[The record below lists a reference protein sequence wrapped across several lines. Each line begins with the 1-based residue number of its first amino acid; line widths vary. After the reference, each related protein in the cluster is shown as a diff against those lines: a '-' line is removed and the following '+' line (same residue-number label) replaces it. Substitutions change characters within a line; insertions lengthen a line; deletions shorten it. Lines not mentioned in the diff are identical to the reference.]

1 MILTKQNDNKRCVGD
16 LYLRFS
22 SDLLEEIRNRCDI
35 VDIISG
41 YVHLKPAG
49 KGFKGLCPFHEE
61 KTPSF
66 MVSPE
71 KQLFHC
77 FGCGEG
83 GNVFNFLM
91 KYDKLNFFEAVKML
105 AQKSGVLLPVDE
117 EKENILHK
125 KKERLY
131 KLNNLVANYY
141 RECLFRTNQGKKII
155 NYFKKRGINDTSVE
169 KYKLGYTPS
178 GWDVLSN
185 FLKKKGYSYE
195 ELIKA
200 GLIKKS
206 KIEGKYIDYFR
217 DRIIFPIFNLSGRE
231 IGFGGRVLDDSL
243 PKYINSPETLIYNKG
258 SNLYSLNFA
267 KESIRKE
274 NRVIIVEGYTDV
286 LITQQY
292 GFNNIA
298 ASLGTALTTKQIDL
312 VKRFTDTVL
321 IAYDS
326 DSAGNMATLRSLDLL
341 VKAGL
346 EIKVIAL
353 PQDYDPADF
362 LVKKGRKP
370 FQNLIDRSLSLI
382 DYKLKLLYSKYSI
395 KTIEGKVKVVKEI
408 LPTLSVIGNEVEL
421 RAQTKKIS
429 EELKL
434 SEEAILIELKRY
446 KRGSRDYSHNFIKL
460 NSEPG
465 NIQAEKIL
473 IGCMLENEKIARDIL
488 TKLKAEDFSVLM
500 HRQIVTAIEKNLKD
514 DKIIDSQ
521 EVIDCLNDDEA
532 AKLISKILMEETLT
546 FDEKIISGYVD
557 TINNFKLAQKKKNLE
572 ERAKMLDEK
581 IKKSEKIE
589 EDDLEELREIVR
601 QLKSQNIR

>member
-1 MILTKQNDNKRCVGD
+1 M
-16 LYLRFS
+16 RFS

-35 VDIISG
+35 VDIISD

-49 KGFKGLCPFHEE
+49 KGFKGLCPFHGE

-91 KYDKLNFFEAVKML
+91 KYEKISFFEAVKML
-105 AQKSGVLLPVDE
+105 AKKSGVSLPVDE
-117 EKENILHK
+117 EKENILNK
-125 KKERLY
+125 QKERLY
-131 KLNNLVANYY
+131 KLNNLAANYY
-141 RECLFRTNQGKKII
+141 RECLFKSNQGKKII
-155 NYFKKRGINDTSVE
+155 NYLKKRGINDTSVE
-169 KYKLGYTPS
+169 KYRLGYAPY
-178 GWDVLSN
+178 GWDALTN

-200 GLIKKS
+200 RIINKS

-217 DRIIFPIFNLSGRE
+217 DRIIFPIFNLSGRV

-243 PKYINSPETLIYNKG
+243 PKYINSPETLVYNKG

-267 KESIRKE
+267 REDIRKKDFL
-274 NRVIIVEGYTDV
+274 IIVEGYTDV
-286 LITQQY
+286 LITQQN
-292 GFNNIA
+292 GFNNVA

-312 VKRFTDTVL
+312 IKRFTDTVL
-321 IAYDS
+321 IAYDA

-346 EIKVIAL
+346 DVKVIDL
-353 PQDYDPADF
+353 PQGYDPADF
-362 LVKKGRKP
+362 LIKKGRTP
-370 FQNLIDRSLSLI
+370 FQNLIDGSLSLI

-395 KTIEGKVKVVKEI
+395 KTIEGKVKVVKGI

-446 KRGSRDYSHNFIKL
+446 KRGAKDSSHNFIKL
-460 NSEPG
+460 NSESG
-465 NIQAEKIL
+465 NIKAEKIL
-473 IGCMLENEKIARDIL
+473 IGCMLENEQIARDIL
-488 TKLKAEDFSVLM
+488 KKLKAEDFSVLL
-500 HRQIVTAIEKNLKD
+500 HRQIVEAIEKNIKD
-514 DKIIDSQ
+514 AKMIDSQ
-521 EVIDCLNDDEA
+521 KVIDCLNNDEA
-532 AKLISKILMEETLT
+532 AKLISNILMEETIT
-546 FDEKIISGYVD
+546 FDEKIISGYID
-557 TINNFKLAQKKKNLE
+557 TINNFKLIQERKDLE
-572 ERAKMLDEK
+572 ERAKILDEK

-589 EDDLEELREIVR
+589 EDDLKELREIVR
-601 QLKSQNIR
+601 QLKGKSIN

>member
-1 MILTKQNDNKRCVGD
+1 
-16 LYLRFS
+16 LRFS

-35 VDIISG
+35 VDIISE

-49 KGFKGLCPFHEE
+49 KGFKGLCPFHGE

-91 KYDKLNFFEAVKML
+91 KYEKISFFEAVKML
-105 AQKSGVLLPVDE
+105 AKKSGVSLPVDE
-117 EKENILHK
+117 EKENILNRQ
-125 KKERLY
+125 KERLY
-131 KLNNLVANYY
+131 KLNNLAANYY

-155 NYFKKRGINDTSVE
+155 NYLKKRGINDTSVE
-169 KYKLGYTPS
+169 KYKLGYAPPS
-178 GWDVLSN
+178 WDALTN

-217 DRIIFPIFNLSGRE
+217 DRIIFPIFNLSGRA
-231 IGFGGRVLDDSL
+231 IGFGGRVLDSSL

-267 KESIRKE
+267 KEDTRKK
-274 NRVIIVEGYTDV
+274 NCIIIVEGYTDV

-292 GFNNIA
+292 GFNNVA

-312 VKRFTDTVL
+312 IKRFTDTVL
-321 IAYDS
+321 IAYDA

-353 PQDYDPADF
+353 PQGYDPADF
-362 LVKKGRKP
+362 LIKKGRET

-408 LPTLSVIGNEVEL
+408 LPTLNVIGNEVEL

-446 KRGSRDYSHNFIKL
+446 KRGSRDSSYNFIKL
-460 NSEPG
+460 NSEFG
-465 NIQAEKIL
+465 NIKAEKIL
-473 IGCMLENEKIARDIL
+473 IGCMLENEQIAQNIL
-488 TKLKAEDFSVLM
+488 TKLKAEDFSVLL

-514 DKIIDSQ
+514 DKMVDSQ
-521 EVIDCLNDDEA
+521 KVIDYLNDDEA
-532 AKLISKILMEETLT
+532 AKLISKILMEETIT
-546 FDEKIISGYVD
+546 FDEKIIFGYVD
-557 TINNFKLAQKKKNLE
+557 TINNFKLAQERKNLE
-572 ERAKMLDEK
+572 KRAKILDEK

-589 EDDLEELREIVR
+589 EDDLKELREIVR
-601 QLKSQNIR
+601 QIKGKNIN

>member
-1 MILTKQNDNKRCVGD
+1 
-16 LYLRFS
+16 LRFS

-35 VDIISG
+35 VDIVSG

-91 KYDKLNFFEAVKML
+91 KYEKLSFFEAVKML
-105 AQKSGVLLPVDE
+105 AQKSGVPLPVDE
-117 EKENILHK
+117 EKEDILHK

-131 KLNNLVANYY
+131 KLNNLAANYY
-141 RECLFRTNQGKKII
+141 RECLFRTNQGKKVI
-155 NYFKKRGINDTSVE
+155 NYLKKRGINDTSVE
-169 KYKLGYTPS
+169 KYKLGYAPS
-178 GWDVLSN
+178 GWDALTN
-185 FLKKKGYSYE
+185 FLKKKGYTYE

-217 DRIIFPIFNLSGRE
+217 DRIIFPIFNLSGKA

-243 PKYINSPETLIYNKG
+243 PKYINSPETLVYNKG

-267 KESIRKE
+267 KEGIRK
-274 NRVIIVEGYTDV
+274 NNYLIIVEGYTDV
-286 LITQQY
+286 LVTQQY
-292 GFNNIA
+292 EFNNIA

-312 VKRFTDTVL
+312 IKRFTDTVL
-321 IAYDS
+321 IAYDA

-346 EIKVIAL
+346 DVKVIDL
-353 PQDYDPADF
+353 PQGYDPADF
-362 LVKKGRKP
+362 LIKKGRES
-370 FQNLIDRSLSLI
+370 FQDLIDRALSLI

-395 KTIEGKVKVVKEI
+395 NTIEGKVKIIKGI
-408 LPTLSVIGNEVEL
+408 MPTLSVMGNEVEL

-446 KRGSRDYSHNFIKL
+446 KRGSKDSSHNFIKL
-460 NSEPG
+460 NSESG
-465 NIQAEKIL
+465 NIKAEKIL
-473 IGCMLENEKIARDIL
+473 IGCMLENEKIAQDIL
-488 TKLKAEDFSVLM
+488 KKLKAKDFIVPL
-500 HRQIVTAIEKNLKD
+500 HRQIVEAIEKNLKD
-514 DKIIDSQ
+514 DKILDSQ
-521 EVIDCLNDDEA
+521 KVIDCLNDDGA
-532 AKLISKILMEETLT
+532 AKLISKILMEETIT

-557 TINNFKLAQKKKNLE
+557 TINNFKLTQERKNLE
-572 ERAKMLDEK
+572 KRAKILDEK

-589 EDDLEELREIVR
+589 EDDLKELREIVR
-601 QLKSQNIR
+601 QLKSKNIN

>member
-1 MILTKQNDNKRCVGD
+1 M
-16 LYLRFS
+16 RFS
-22 SDLLEEIRNRCDI
+22 SDLLEEIRNRCDV
-35 VDIISG
+35 VDIISE

-91 KYDKLNFFEAVKML
+91 KYEKLSFFEAVKML
-105 AQKSGVLLPVDE
+105 AQKSGVPLPVDE

-141 RECLFRTNQGKKII
+141 RECLFRTNQGKKVI
-155 NYFKKRGINDTSVE
+155 NYFKKRGISDTSVE
-169 KYKLGYTPS
+169 KYKLGYAPS
-178 GWDVLSN
+178 SWDALSN
-185 FLKKKGYSYE
+185 FLKKKGYYYE

-217 DRIIFPIFNLSGRE
+217 DRIIFPIFNLSGKV

-243 PKYINSPETLIYNKG
+243 PKYINSPETLVYNKG

-267 KESIRKE
+267 KEDIRKK
-274 NRVIIVEGYTDV
+274 NCIIIVEGYTDV

-298 ASLGTALTTKQIDL
+298 ASLGTALTAKQIDL
-312 VKRFTDTVL
+312 IKRFTNAVL
-321 IAYDS
+321 IAYDA

-346 EIKVIAL
+346 EIKVIDL
-353 PQDYDPADF
+353 PQGYDPADF
-362 LVKKGRKP
+362 LIKKGSET
-370 FQNLIDRSLSLI
+370 FQNLISRSLSLI
-382 DYKLKLLYSKYSI
+382 DYKLKILYSKYSI

-408 LPTLSVIGNEVEL
+408 LPTLSVMGDEDEV

-434 SEEAILIELKRY
+434 SDEAIRIDLTKY
-446 KRGSRDYSHNFIKL
+446 KKGLREFIPSFI
-460 NSEPG
+460 NPDSEDG
-465 NIQAEKIL
+465 NIKAEKIL
-473 IGCMLENEKIARDIL
+473 IGCMLENEEIVRDIF
-488 TKLKAEDFSVLM
+488 TKLKVEDFTVLL
-500 HRQIVTAIEKNLKD
+500 HRQIVTAIEKNLKY
-514 DKIIDSQ
+514 DKIVDSQ
-521 EVIDCLNDDEA
+521 KVIDYLNDDKA
-532 AKLISKILMEETLT
+532 AKLISNILIEETVT
-546 FDEKIISGYVD
+546 FDKKIISGYID
-557 TINNFKLAQKKKNLE
+557 TINNFKLIQERKDLE
-572 ERAKMLDEK
+572 ERAKMLDKK
-581 IKKSEKIE
+581 IKKSKKIE
-589 EDDLEELREIVR
+589 EDNLKELREIVR
-601 QLKSQNIR
+601 QIKSQNIN

>member
-1 MILTKQNDNKRCVGD
+1 M
-16 LYLRFS
+16 RFS

-35 VDIISG
+35 VDIISE

-49 KGFKGLCPFHEE
+49 KGFKGLCPFHGE

-91 KYDKLNFFEAVKML
+91 KYEKLSFFEAVKML
-105 AQKSGVLLPVDE
+105 AKKSGTSLPADE
-117 EKENILHK
+117 EKENLLYR

-131 KLNNLVANYY
+131 KLNNLTANYY
-141 RECLFRTNQGKKII
+141 RECLFRTNQGKKIT

-169 KYKLGYTPS
+169 KYRLGYSPP
-178 GWDVLSN
+178 GWDVLTN
-185 FLKKKGYSYE
+185 FLKKKGYTCE

-217 DRIIFPIFNLSGRE
+217 DRIIFPIFHLSGRV

-243 PKYINSPETLIYNKG
+243 PKYINSPETLVYNKG
-258 SNLYSLNFA
+258 SNLYNLNFA
-267 KESIRKE
+267 KEDIRKK
-274 NRVIIVEGYTDV
+274 NCIIIVEGYTDV

-292 GFNNIA
+292 QFNNVA

-312 VKRFTDTVL
+312 IKRFTDTAL
-321 IAYDS
+321 IAYDA
-326 DSAGNMATLRSLDLL
+326 DSAGNMATLRSLNLL

-346 EIKVIAL
+346 GIKVLAL
-353 PQDYDPADF
+353 PQGYDPADF
-362 LVKKGRKP
+362 LIKKGRKP
-370 FQNLIDRSLSLI
+370 FQNLIDRSLPLI
-382 DYKLKLLYSKYSI
+382 DYKLKLLYSNSNI
-395 KTIEGKVKVVKEI
+395 KTIEGKVKVIKGI

-446 KRGSRDYSHNFIKL
+446 KRGLKDSSHNFIKL
-460 NSEPG
+460 NSESG
-465 NIQAEKIL
+465 NIKAEKIL
-473 IGCMLENEKIARDIL
+473 ISCMLENEQIAWNIL
-488 TKLKAEDFSVLM
+488 KKLKAKDFSVLM
-500 HRQIVTAIEKNLKD
+500 HRQIVAAIEKNLED
-514 DKIIDSQ
+514 DKVVDSQ
-521 EVIDCLNDDEA
+521 KVIDYLNDDEA
-532 AKLISKILMEETLT
+532 AKLISKILMEETIT

-557 TINNFKLAQKKKNLE
+557 TINNFKLAQERKNLE
-572 ERAKMLDEK
+572 KRAKILDEK
-581 IKKSEKIE
+581 IKRSEKIE
-589 EDDLEELREIVR
+589 EDDLKELREIVQ
-601 QLKSQNIR
+601 QLKSKNIN

>member
-1 MILTKQNDNKRCVGD
+1 
-16 LYLRFS
+16 
-22 SDLLEEIRNRCDI
+22 
-35 VDIISG
+35 
-41 YVHLKPAG
+41 VHLKPAG

-91 KYDKLNFFEAVKML
+91 KYEKLSFFEAVKIL
-105 AQKSGVLLPVDE
+105 AQKSGVSLPVDE

-131 KLNNLVANYY
+131 ELNNLVANYY
-141 RECLFRTNQGKKII
+141 RECLFKTNQGKKVI
-155 NYFKKRGINDTSVE
+155 NYFKKRGINDISVE
-169 KYKLGYTPS
+169 KYILGYAPP
-178 GWDVLSN
+178 GWDALTN

-217 DRIIFPIFNLSGRE
+217 DRIIFPIFSLSGRV

-243 PKYINSPETLIYNKG
+243 PKYINSPETLVYNKG

-267 KESIRKE
+267 KEDIRKK
-274 NRVIIVEGYTDV
+274 NYIIIVEGYTDV

-292 GFNNIA
+292 GFNNLA

-312 VKRFTDTVL
+312 IKRFTDTVL

-353 PQDYDPADF
+353 SQGYDPADF
-362 LVKKGRKP
+362 LIKKGR
-370 FQNLIDRSLSLI
+370 
-382 DYKLKLLYSKYSI
+382 
-395 KTIEGKVKVVKEI
+395 G
-408 LPTLSVIGNEVEL
+408 
-421 RAQTKKIS
+421 
-429 EELKL
+429 
-434 SEEAILIELKRY
+434 
-446 KRGSRDYSHNFIKL
+446 
-460 NSEPG
+460 
-465 NIQAEKIL
+465 
-473 IGCMLENEKIARDIL
+473 
-488 TKLKAEDFSVLM
+488 
-500 HRQIVTAIEKNLKD
+500 
-514 DKIIDSQ
+514 
-521 EVIDCLNDDEA
+521 
-532 AKLISKILMEETLT
+532 T
-546 FDEKIISGYVD
+546 F
-557 TINNFKLAQKKKNLE
+557 
-572 ERAKMLDEK
+572 RH
-581 IKKSEKIE
+581 
-589 EDDLEELREIVR
+589 
-601 QLKSQNIR
+601 

>member
-1 MILTKQNDNKRCVGD
+1 M
-16 LYLRFS
+16 RFS

-35 VDIISG
+35 VDIISE

-49 KGFKGLCPFHEE
+49 KGFKGLCPFHGE

-91 KYDKLNFFEAVKML
+91 KYEKLSFFEAVKML
-105 AQKSGVLLPVDE
+105 AQKSGVPLPVDE

-131 KLNNLVANYY
+131 KLNNLAVNYY
-141 RECLFRTNQGKKII
+141 RECLFRTNQGKKVI
-155 NYFKKRGINDTSVE
+155 NYLKKRGINDTSVE
-169 KYKLGYTPS
+169 KYKLGYAPS
-178 GWDVLSN
+178 DWDALTN
-185 FLKKKGYSYE
+185 FLKKKEYTYE

-217 DRIIFPIFNLSGRE
+217 DRIIFPIFNLSGKA

-243 PKYINSPETLIYNKG
+243 PKYINSPETLVYNKG

-267 KESIRKE
+267 KEGIRK
-274 NRVIIVEGYTDV
+274 NNYLIIVEGYTDV
-286 LITQQY
+286 LVTQQY
-292 GFNNIA
+292 EFNNVA
-298 ASLGTALTTKQIDL
+298 ASLGTALTTRQIDL
-312 VKRFTDTVL
+312 IKRFTDMVL
-321 IAYDS
+321 IAYDA

-346 EIKVIAL
+346 EVKVIDL
-353 PQDYDPADF
+353 PQGYDPADF
-362 LVKKGRKP
+362 LIKKGRTP

-382 DYKLKLLYSKYSI
+382 DYKLKLLYSKYNI
-395 KTIEGKVKVVKEI
+395 KTIEGKVKIIKGI
-408 LPTLSVIGNEVEL
+408 IPTLSVIGNEVEL

-434 SEEAILIELKRY
+434 SEEAILIELKKY
-446 KRGSRDYSHNFIKL
+446 KRGSRDSSNNFIKL
-460 NSEPG
+460 NSESG
-465 NIQAEKIL
+465 NIKAEKIL
-473 IGCMLENEKIARDIL
+473 IGCMLENEQIARTIL
-488 TKLKAEDFSVLM
+488 EKLKAEDFSVLL
-500 HRQIVTAIEKNLKD
+500 HCQIVAAIEKILKD
-514 DKIIDSQ
+514 DKIVNSQKIIDY
-521 EVIDCLNDDEA
+521 LADDKA
-532 AKLISKILMEETLT
+532 AKLISNILMEETIT
-546 FDEKIISGYVD
+546 FDEKIISGYID
-557 TINNFKLAQKKKNLE
+557 TINNFKLAQERKNLE
-572 ERAKMLDEK
+572 KRAKMLDEK
-581 IKKSEKIE
+581 MKKSEKIE
-589 EDDLEELREIVR
+589 EDDLKELREIVR
-601 QLKSQNIR
+601 QLKGRNIN

>member
-1 MILTKQNDNKRCVGD
+1 M
-16 LYLRFS
+16 
-22 SDLLEEIRNRCDI
+22 
-35 VDIISG
+35 
-41 YVHLKPAG
+41 HLKPAG

-91 KYDKLNFFEAVKML
+91 KYEKLSFFEAVKML
-105 AQKSGVLLPVDE
+105 AQKSGVPLPVDE

-141 RECLFRTNQGKKII
+141 RECLFRTNQGKKVI
-155 NYFKKRGINDTSVE
+155 NYFKKRGFDDTSVE
-169 KYKLGYTPS
+169 KYKLGYAPS
-178 GWDVLSN
+178 SWDALSN

-217 DRIIFPIFNLSGRE
+217 DRIIFPIFSLSGKV
-231 IGFGGRVLDDSL
+231 IGFGGRVLDDTL
-243 PKYINSPETLIYNKG
+243 PKYINSPETLVYNKG

-267 KESIRKE
+267 KEDIRKK
-274 NRVIIVEGYTDV
+274 NYIIIVEGYTDV

-298 ASLGTALTTKQIDL
+298 ASLGTALTAKQIDL
-312 VKRFTDTVL
+312 IKRFTDTVL

-346 EIKVIAL
+346 EVKVIAL
-353 PQDYDPADF
+353 SQGYDPADF
-362 LVKKGRKP
+362 LIKKGRET

-395 KTIEGKVKVVKEI
+395 KIIEGKVKVVKEI
-408 LPTLSVIGNEVEL
+408 LPTLNVIGNEVEL
-421 RAQTKKIS
+421 RAQIKKIS

-446 KRGSRDYSHNFIKL
+446 KRGSRDSSRNFIKL
-460 NSEPG
+460 NSESG
-465 NIQAEKIL
+465 NIKAEKIL
-473 IGCMLENEKIARDIL
+473 IGCMLENEEIVRDIL
-488 TKLKAEDFSVLM
+488 TKLKVEDFTVLL
-500 HRQIVTAIEKNLKD
+500 HRQIVMAIEKKLKD
-514 DKIIDSQ
+514 DKIVDSQ
-521 EVIDCLNDDEA
+521 KVIDYLNDDKA
-532 AKLISKILMEETLT
+532 AKLISKILMEETIT
-546 FDEKIISGYVD
+546 FDEKIIYGYVD
-557 TINNFKLAQKKKNLE
+557 TINNFKLAQERKNLE
-572 ERAKMLDEK
+572 KRVKILDEK
-581 IKKSEKIE
+581 IKKSEKIKE
-589 EDDLEELREIVR
+589 NDLKELKDIVR
-601 QLKSQNIR
+601 QLKKSKY

>member
-1 MILTKQNDNKRCVGD
+1 M
-16 LYLRFS
+16 RFS
-22 SDLLEEIRNRCDI
+22 SDLLEEIRNRCDV
-35 VDIISG
+35 VDIISE

-91 KYDKLNFFEAVKML
+91 KYEKLSFFEAVKML
-105 AQKSGVLLPVDE
+105 AQKSGVPLPVDE
-117 EKENILHK
+117 EKDNILHK

-141 RECLFRTNQGKKII
+141 RECLFRTNQRKKVI
-155 NYFKKRGINDTSVE
+155 NYFKKKGINDTSVE
-169 KYKLGYTPS
+169 KYKLGYAPS
-178 GWDVLSN
+178 GWDALSN
-185 FLKKKGYSYE
+185 FLKKKDYSYE

-217 DRIIFPIFNLSGRE
+217 DRIIFPIFNLSGRV

-243 PKYINSPETLIYNKG
+243 PKYINSPETLVYNKG

-267 KESIRKE
+267 KEDIRKK
-274 NRVIIVEGYTDV
+274 NYIIIVEGYTDV

-298 ASLGTALTTKQIDL
+298 ASLGTALTAKQIDL
-312 VKRFTDTVL
+312 IKRFTNAVL
-321 IAYDS
+321 IAYDA

-346 EIKVIAL
+346 EIKVIDL
-353 PQDYDPADF
+353 PQGYDPADF
-362 LVKKGRKP
+362 LIKKGSET
-370 FQNLIDRSLSLI
+370 FQNLINRSLSLI

-395 KTIEGKVKVVKEI
+395 KIIEGKVKVVKEI
-408 LPTLSVIGNEVEL
+408 LPTLNVIGSEVEL
-421 RAQTKKIS
+421 RAQIKKIS

-446 KRGSRDYSHNFIKL
+446 KRGSRDSSHNFIKL
-460 NSEPG
+460 NSESG
-465 NIQAEKIL
+465 NIKAEKIL
-473 IGCMLENEKIARDIL
+473 IGCMLENEEIVRNIF
-488 TKLKAEDFSVLM
+488 TKLKVEDFTVLL
-500 HRQIVTAIEKNLKD
+500 HRQIVTAIEKNLKY
-514 DKIIDSQ
+514 DKIVDSQ
-521 EVIDCLNDDEA
+521 KVIDYLNDDKA
-532 AKLISKILMEETLT
+532 AKLISNILMEETIT
-546 FDEKIISGYVD
+546 FDEKIIYGYVD
-557 TINNFKLAQKKKNLE
+557 TINNFKLAQERKNLE
-572 ERAKMLDEK
+572 KRTKILDEK
-581 IKKSEKIE
+581 IEKSEKIE
-589 EDDLEELREIVR
+589 EDDLKELREIVR
-601 QLKSQNIR
+601 QLKKSKY

>member
-1 MILTKQNDNKRCVGD
+1 
-16 LYLRFS
+16 LRFS
-22 SDLLEEIRNRCDI
+22 SDLLEEIRDRCDI

-61 KTPSF
+61 KTASF
-66 MVSPE
+66 MVSTE

-91 KYDKLNFFEAVKML
+91 KYEKLSFFEAVKML
-105 AQKSGVLLPVDE
+105 AQKSGVPLPVDE

-125 KKERLY
+125 KEERLY

-141 RECLFRTNQGKKII
+141 RECLFRTNQGKKVI

-169 KYKLGYTPS
+169 KYRLGYAPP
-178 GWDVLSN
+178 GWDALTN

-200 GLIKKS
+200 GIIKKS

-217 DRIIFPIFNLSGRE
+217 DRIIFPIFNLSGRV
-231 IGFGGRVLDDSL
+231 IGFGGRVLDNSL
-243 PKYINSPETLIYNKG
+243 PKYINSPETMIYNKG

-267 KESIRKE
+267 KEDIRKK
-274 NRVIIVEGYTDV
+274 NYIIVVEGYTDV

-292 GFNNIA
+292 GFNNMA

-312 VKRFTDTVL
+312 IKRFTDTVL
-321 IAYDS
+321 IAYDA

-346 EIKVIAL
+346 EIKVIDL
-353 PQDYDPADF
+353 PQGFDPADF
-362 LVKKGRKP
+362 LIKKGKKF

-395 KTIEGKVKVVKEI
+395 KTIEGKVKVIKGI
-408 LPTLSVIGNEVEL
+408 MPTLSVMGDENEL
-421 RAQTKKIS
+421 RAQIVKIS

-434 SEEAILIELKRY
+434 TEEAIRIDLVKYKKGLKE
-446 KRGSRDYSHNFIKL
+446 FIPSFV
-460 NSEPG
+460 NPDSEPG
-465 NIQAEKIL
+465 NTKAEKIL
-473 IGCMLENEKIARDIL
+473 IGCMLENEQIARGIL
-488 TKLKAEDFSVLM
+488 KKLKAKDFSVLM
-500 HRQIVTAIEKNLKD
+500 HRQIIAAIEKILED
-514 DKIIDSQ
+514 DKIVNSQKIIDY
-521 EVIDCLNDDEA
+521 LADDKA
-532 AKLISKILMEETLT
+532 AKLISKILMEENIT
-546 FDEKIISGYVD
+546 FEGKIISGYVD
-557 TINNFKLAQKKKNLE
+557 TINNFKLAQERRNLGK
-572 ERAKMLDEK
+572 RAKILDEK

-589 EDDLEELREIVR
+589 EDDLKELKEIVR
-601 QLKSQNIR
+601 QLKS

>member
-1 MILTKQNDNKRCVGD
+1 
-16 LYLRFS
+16 
-22 SDLLEEIRNRCDI
+22 
-35 VDIISG
+35 
-41 YVHLKPAG
+41 VHLKPAG

-91 KYDKLNFFEAVKML
+91 KYEKLSFFEAVKML
-105 AQKSGVLLPVDE
+105 AQKSGVPLPVDE
-117 EKENILHK
+117 EKEDILHK

-141 RECLFRTNQGKKII
+141 RECLFRSNQGKKII
-155 NYFKKRGINDTSVE
+155 NYLKKRGIIDTSVE
-169 KYKLGYTPS
+169 KYKLGYAPPN
-178 GWDVLSN
+178 WDALTN

-206 KIEGKYIDYFR
+206 KTEGKYIDYFR
-217 DRIIFPIFNLSGRE
+217 DRIIFPIFNLSGRA

-243 PKYINSPETLIYNKG
+243 PKYINSPETLVYNKG

-267 KESIRKE
+267 REDIRKK
-274 NRVIIVEGYTDV
+274 NYIIIVEGYTDV

-292 GFNNIA
+292 EFNNVA

-312 VKRFTDTVL
+312 IKRFTDTVL
-321 IAYDS
+321 IAYDA

-346 EIKVIAL
+346 EVKVIDL
-353 PQDYDPADF
+353 PSGYDPADF
-362 LVKKGRKP
+362 LIKKGRET
-370 FQNLIDRSLSLI
+370 FQNLIDGSLSLI

-446 KRGSRDYSHNFIKL
+446 KRGSRGSSQNFIKL

-465 NIQAEKIL
+465 NIKAEKIL
-473 IGCMLENEKIARDIL
+473 IGCMLENEKIAQGIL
-488 TKLKAEDFSVLM
+488 TKLKAEDFSVLL

-514 DKIIDSQ
+514 DKVVNSQ
-521 EVIDCLNDDEA
+521 KVMDYLNDDEA
-532 AKLISKILMEETLT
+532 AKLISNILMEETIT

-557 TINNFKLAQKKKNLE
+557 TINNFKLAQERKNLE
-572 ERAKMLDEK
+572 KRAKILDEK

-589 EDDLEELREIVR
+589 DDDLKELREIVR
-601 QLKSQNIR
+601 QLKSQNIN

>member
-1 MILTKQNDNKRCVGD
+1 MI
-16 LYLRFS
+16 YILRFS

-35 VDIISG
+35 VDIISE

-49 KGFKGLCPFHEE
+49 KGFKGLCPFHGE

-91 KYDKLNFFEAVKML
+91 KYEKYSFFEAVEML
-105 AQKSGVLLPVDE
+105 AKKSGVPLPVDE
-117 EKENILHK
+117 EKENLLYR

-131 KLNNLVANYY
+131 ELNNLAANYY

-155 NYFKKRGINDTSVE
+155 NYLKKRGINDTGVE
-169 KYKLGYTPS
+169 KYKLGYAPP
-178 GWDVLSN
+178 VLDALTN
-185 FLKKKGYSYE
+185 FLKKKGYTCE

-206 KIEGKYIDYFR
+206 KIEEKYIDYFR
-217 DRIIFPIFNLSGRE
+217 DRIIFPIFHLSGRV

-243 PKYINSPETLIYNKG
+243 PKYINSPETLVYNKG
-258 SNLYSLNFA
+258 SNLYNLNFA
-267 KESIRKE
+267 KEDIRKK
-274 NRVIIVEGYTDV
+274 NYIIIVEGYTDV

-292 GFNNIA
+292 EFNNVA

-312 VKRFTDTVL
+312 IKRFTDTVL
-321 IAYDS
+321 IAYDA
-326 DSAGNMATLRSLDLL
+326 DSAGNMAALRSLDLL
-341 VKAGL
+341 VEAGL
-346 EIKVIAL
+346 GIKVLAL
-353 PQDYDPADF
+353 PQGYDPADF
-362 LVKKGRKP
+362 LIKKGIKP

-382 DYKLKLLYSKYSI
+382 DYKLKLLYSNHGVE
-395 KTIEGKVKVVKEI
+395 TIEGKVKVIKGI

-421 RAQTKKIS
+421 RAQIKKIS

-434 SEEAILIELKRY
+434 SEEAILIELKKY
-446 KRGSRDYSHNFIKL
+446 KRGSKDSSHNYIKL

-465 NIQAEKIL
+465 NIKAEKIL
-473 IGCMLENEKIARDIL
+473 IGCMLENEKIACNIL
-488 TKLKAEDFSVLM
+488 KKLKTEDFSVLM
-500 HRQIVTAIEKNLKD
+500 HRQIVAVIKKKLQD
-514 DKIIDSQ
+514 DKAVNSQ
-521 EVIDCLNDDEA
+521 KVIDCLNDDEA
-532 AKLISKILMEETLT
+532 AKLISKILMEENIT
-546 FDEKIISGYVD
+546 FDDKIINGYVD
-557 TINNFKLAQKKKNLE
+557 TINNFKLAQERKDLE
-572 ERAKMLDEK
+572 KRAKILDEK

-589 EDDLEELREIVR
+589 EDDLKELREIVR
-601 QLKSQNIR
+601 QLKSQNIN

>member
-1 MILTKQNDNKRCVGD
+1 
-16 LYLRFS
+16 LRFS

-35 VDIISG
+35 VDIISE

-49 KGFKGLCPFHEE
+49 KGFKGLCPFHGE

-91 KYDKLNFFEAVKML
+91 KYEKLSFFEAVKML
-105 AQKSGVLLPVDE
+105 AKKSGVSLPIDE
-117 EKENILHK
+117 EKENLLYR

-131 KLNNLVANYY
+131 KLNNLAANYY
-141 RECLFRTNQGKKII
+141 REFLFRTNQGKKII
-155 NYFKKRGINDTSVE
+155 NYLKKRGINDTSVE
-169 KYKLGYTPS
+169 KYRLGYAPPGLDALT
-178 GWDVLSN
+178 N
-185 FLKKKGYSYE
+185 FLKKKGYTYE

-217 DRIIFPIFNLSGRE
+217 DRIIFPIFHLSGRV

-243 PKYINSPETLIYNKG
+243 PKYINSPETLVYNKG

-267 KESIRKE
+267 KEDIRKK
-274 NRVIIVEGYTDV
+274 NYIIIVEGYTDV

-292 GFNNIA
+292 EFNNIA
-298 ASLGTALTTKQIDL
+298 ASLGTALTAKQIDL
-312 VKRFTDTVL
+312 IKRFTDTVL
-321 IAYDS
+321 IAYDA

-341 VKAGL
+341 VKVGL
-346 EIKVIAL
+346 GIKVIDL
-353 PQDYDPADF
+353 PQGYDPADF
-362 LVKKGRKP
+362 LIKKGRKS

-382 DYKLKLLYSKYSI
+382 DYKLKLLYSNYSI
-395 KTIEGKVKVVKEI
+395 KTIEGKVKVVKGI
-408 LPTLSVIGNEVEL
+408 LPTLSVMGDEDEV

-434 SEEAILIELKRY
+434 SDEAIRIDLIKY
-446 KRGSRDYSHNFIKL
+446 KKGLREFIPSFI
-460 NSEPG
+460 NPDSEPG
-465 NIQAEKIL
+465 NVKAEKIL
-473 IGCMLENEKIARDIL
+473 IGCMLENEQIARDIL
-488 TKLKAEDFSVLM
+488 TKLKAEDFSVLV

-514 DKIIDSQ
+514 DKILDSQ
-521 EVIDCLNDDEA
+521 KVIDYLNDDKA
-532 AKLISKILMEETLT
+532 AKLISKILMEDTIT
-546 FDEKIISGYVD
+546 FNEKIISGYVD
-557 TINNFKLAQKKKNLE
+557 TINNFKLTQERKNLGK
-572 ERAKMLDEK
+572 RAKMLDEK

-601 QLKSQNIR
+601 QLKNQNIN

>member
-1 MILTKQNDNKRCVGD
+1 
-16 LYLRFS
+16 LRFS

-49 KGFKGLCPFHEE
+49 KGFKGLCPFHGE

-71 KQLFHC
+71 KQLYHC

-91 KYDKLNFFEAVKML
+91 KYEKLSFFEAVEML
-105 AQKSGVLLPVDE
+105 AKKSGVSLPVDE
-117 EKENILHK
+117 EKENLLYR

-141 RECLFRTNQGKKII
+141 RECLFRTDQGKKII
-155 NYFKKRGINDTSVE
+155 NYLKKRGINDTSVE
-169 KYKLGYTPS
+169 KYKLGYAPP
-178 GWDVLSN
+178 GWDSLAN
-185 FLKKKGYSYE
+185 FLSKKGYTYE

-200 GLIKKS
+200 GLIKKG

-217 DRIIFPIFNLSGRE
+217 DRIIFPIFHLSGRV
-231 IGFGGRVLDDSL
+231 IGFGGRVLDGSL
-243 PKYINSPETLIYNKG
+243 PKYINSPETLVYNKG
-258 SNLYSLNFA
+258 SNLYNLNFA
-267 KESIRKE
+267 KEDIRKK
-274 NRVIIVEGYTDV
+274 NFIIIVEGYTDV
-286 LITQQY
+286 LMTQQY
-292 GFNNIA
+292 GFSNVV

-312 VKRFTDTVL
+312 TKRFTDKVL
-321 IAYDS
+321 IAYDA
-326 DSAGNMATLRSLDLL
+326 DTAGNMAALRSLDLL

-346 EIKVIAL
+346 EIKVLAL

-362 LVKKGRKP
+362 LIKKGIKP

-382 DYKLKLLYSKYSI
+382 DYKLKLLYSAYNV
-395 KTIEGKVKVVKEI
+395 KTIEGKVKIIKGI

-434 SEEAILIELKRY
+434 SEEAILIELKKH
-446 KRGSRDYSHNFIKL
+446 KRGSKDSSYNFIKL
-460 NSEPG
+460 NSEAG
-465 NIQAEKIL
+465 NIKAEKIL
-473 IGCMLENEKIARDIL
+473 IGCMLENKQIAQDIFK
-488 TKLKAEDFSVLM
+488 KLKTKDFSVLL
-500 HRQIVTAIEKNLKD
+500 HRQIVTVIEKKLKD
-514 DKIIDSQ
+514 NKAVDSQ
-521 EVIDCLNDDEA
+521 KVIDCLNDDEA
-532 AKLISKILMEETLT
+532 AKLISKILMEETIT
-546 FDEKIISGYVD
+546 FDEKIISGYVN
-557 TINNFKLAQKKKNLE
+557 TINNFKLVQERENLGK
-572 ERAKMLDEK
+572 RAKILDEK

-589 EDDLEELREIVR
+589 EDDLKELREIVR
-601 QLKSQNIR
+601 QLKSQNMN

>member
-1 MILTKQNDNKRCVGD
+1 M
-16 LYLRFS
+16 RFS

-49 KGFKGLCPFHEE
+49 KGFKGLCPFHGE

-91 KYDKLNFFEAVKML
+91 KYEKLSFFEAVKML
-105 AQKSGVLLPVDE
+105 AQKSGVPLPVDE

-125 KKERLY
+125 KRERLY

-141 RECLFRTNQGKKII
+141 RECLFRTNQGKKVI

-169 KYKLGYTPS
+169 KYKLGYAPP

-217 DRIIFPIFNLSGRE
+217 DRIIFPIFNLSERV

-243 PKYINSPETLIYNKG
+243 PKYINSPETLVYNKG

-267 KESIRKE
+267 KEDIRKK
-274 NRVIIVEGYTDV
+274 NYIIIVEGYTDV

-312 VKRFTDTVL
+312 IKRFTDTVL

-346 EIKVIAL
+346 EIKVIDL
-353 PQDYDPADF
+353 PQGYDPADF
-362 LVKKGRKP
+362 LIKKGRET

-408 LPTLSVIGNEVEL
+408 LPTLNVIGNEVEL

-446 KRGSRDYSHNFIKL
+446 KRGSRDSSHNFIKL
-460 NSEPG
+460 NSESG
-465 NIQAEKIL
+465 NIKAEKIL
-473 IGCMLENEKIARDIL
+473 IGCMLENEQIARDIL
-488 TKLKAEDFSVLM
+488 TKLKVEDFSVLL

-514 DKIIDSQ
+514 DKIVDSQ
-521 EVIDCLNDDEA
+521 KVIDYLNDDKA
-532 AKLISKILMEETLT
+532 AKLISKILMEETIT
-546 FDEKIISGYVD
+546 FDERIISGYVD
-557 TINNFKLAQKKKNLE
+557 TINNFKLAQERKNLE
-572 ERAKMLDEK
+572 KRAKILDEK

-589 EDDLEELREIVR
+589 EDDLKELREIVR
-601 QLKSQNIR
+601 QLKSQNVN

>member
-1 MILTKQNDNKRCVGD
+1 MGD

-91 KYDKLNFFEAVKML
+91 KYEKLSFFEAVKML
-105 AQKSGVLLPVDE
+105 AQKAGVPLPVDE

-141 RECLFRTNQGKKII
+141 RECLFRTNQGKKVI
-155 NYFKKRGINDTSVE
+155 NYFKKRGISDTSVE
-169 KYKLGYTPS
+169 KYKLGYAPS
-178 GWDVLSN
+178 SWDALSN

-217 DRIIFPIFNLSGRE
+217 DRIIFPIFNLSGKV

-243 PKYINSPETLIYNKG
+243 PKYINSPETLVYNKG

-286 LITQQY
+286 LISQQY
-292 GFNNIA
+292 EFNNIA
-298 ASLGTALTTKQIDL
+298 ASLGTALTTNQINL
-312 VKRFTDTVL
+312 IKRFTDTVL
-321 IAYDS
+321 IAYDA
-326 DSAGNMATLRSLDLL
+326 DSAGNMATIRSLDLL

-346 EIKVIAL
+346 EVKVIAL
-353 PQDYDPADF
+353 PQGYDPADF
-362 LVKKGRKP
+362 LIKKGRET

-382 DYKLKLLYSKYSI
+382 DYKLKILYSKYSI

-408 LPTLSVIGNEVEL
+408 LPTLSVMGDEDEV

-434 SEEAILIELKRY
+434 SDEAIRIDLTKY
-446 KRGSRDYSHNFIKL
+446 KKGLREFIPSFI
-460 NSEPG
+460 NPDSEDG
-465 NIQAEKIL
+465 NVKAEKIL
-473 IGCMLENEKIARDIL
+473 IGCMLENEQIVRDIL
-488 TKLKAEDFSVLM
+488 AKLKAEDFSVLL
-500 HRQIVTAIEKNLKD
+500 HGQIVTAIEKNLKD
-514 DKIIDSQ
+514 DKIVDSQ
-521 EVIDCLNDDEA
+521 KVIDYLNDDKA
-532 AKLISKILMEETLT
+532 AKLISKILIEETIT
-546 FDEKIISGYVD
+546 FDEKIIYGYVD
-557 TINNFKLAQKKKNLE
+557 TINNFKLAQERKNLE
-572 ERAKMLDEK
+572 KRAKILDEK
-581 IKKSEKIE
+581 IKKSKKIK
-589 EDDLEELREIVR
+589 EDDLKELKEIVR
-601 QLKSQNIR
+601 QLKKSKY

>member
-1 MILTKQNDNKRCVGD
+1 M
-16 LYLRFS
+16 RFS
-22 SDLLEEIRNRCDI
+22 SDLLEEIRNRCDV
-35 VDIISG
+35 VDIISE

-91 KYDKLNFFEAVKML
+91 KYEKLSFFEAVKML
-105 AQKSGVLLPVDE
+105 AQKSGVPLPVDE

-141 RECLFRTNQGKKII
+141 RECLFRTNQGKKVI
-155 NYFKKRGINDTSVE
+155 NYFKKRGISDTSVE
-169 KYKLGYTPS
+169 KYKLGYAPS
-178 GWDVLSN
+178 SWDALSN
-185 FLKKKGYSYE
+185 FLKKKGYYYE

-217 DRIIFPIFNLSGRE
+217 DRIIFPIFNLSGKV

-243 PKYINSPETLIYNKG
+243 PKYINSPETLVYNKG
-258 SNLYSLNFA
+258 SNLYNLNFA
-267 KESIRKE
+267 KEGIRKK
-274 NRVIIVEGYTDV
+274 NCIIVVEGYTDV

-298 ASLGTALTTKQIDL
+298 ASLGTALTAKQIDL
-312 VKRFTDTVL
+312 IKRFTNAVL
-321 IAYDS
+321 IAYDA

-346 EIKVIAL
+346 EIKVIDL
-353 PQDYDPADF
+353 PQGYDPADF
-362 LVKKGRKP
+362 LIKKGSET
-370 FQNLIDRSLSLI
+370 FQNLVNRSLSLI
-382 DYKLKLLYSKYSI
+382 DYKLKILYSKYSI

-408 LPTLSVIGNEVEL
+408 LPTLSVMGDEDEV

-434 SEEAILIELKRY
+434 SDEAIRIDLTKY
-446 KRGSRDYSHNFIKL
+446 KKGLREFIPSFI
-460 NSEPG
+460 NPDSEDG
-465 NIQAEKIL
+465 NIKAEKIL
-473 IGCMLENEKIARDIL
+473 IGCMLENEEIVRDIF
-488 TKLKAEDFSVLM
+488 TKLKVEDFTVLL
-500 HRQIVTAIEKNLKD
+500 HRQIVTAIEKNLKY
-514 DKIIDSQ
+514 DKIVDSQ
-521 EVIDCLNDDEA
+521 KVIDYLNDDKA
-532 AKLISKILMEETLT
+532 AKLISNILIEETVT
-546 FDEKIISGYVD
+546 FDKKIISGYID
-557 TINNFKLAQKKKNLE
+557 TINNFKLIQERKDLE
-572 ERAKMLDEK
+572 ERAKMLDKK
-581 IKKSEKIE
+581 IKKSKKIE
-589 EDDLEELREIVR
+589 EDNLKELREIVR
-601 QLKSQNIR
+601 QIKSQNIN

>member
-1 MILTKQNDNKRCVGD
+1 M
-16 LYLRFS
+16 RFS
-22 SDLLEEIRNRCDI
+22 SDLLEEIRNRCDV
-35 VDIISG
+35 VDIISE

-91 KYDKLNFFEAVKML
+91 KYEKLSFFEAVKML
-105 AQKSGVLLPVDE
+105 AQKSGVPLPVDE

-141 RECLFRTNQGKKII
+141 RECLFRTNQGKKVI
-155 NYFKKRGINDTSVE
+155 NYFKKRGFNDTSVE
-169 KYKLGYTPS
+169 KYKLGYAPS

-185 FLKKKGYSYE
+185 LLKKKEYSYE
-195 ELIKA
+195 ELIRA
-200 GLIKKS
+200 GLTKKS

-217 DRIIFPIFNLSGRE
+217 DRIIFPIFNLSGRV

-243 PKYINSPETLIYNKG
+243 PKYINSPETLVYNKG

-267 KESIRKE
+267 KEDIRKK
-274 NRVIIVEGYTDV
+274 NYIIIVEGYTDV

-312 VKRFTDTVL
+312 IKRFADTVL
-321 IAYDS
+321 IAFDS

-346 EIKVIAL
+346 EVKVIAL
-353 PQDYDPADF
+353 PQGYDPADF
-362 LVKKGRKP
+362 LIKKGKET

-382 DYKLKLLYSKYSI
+382 DYKLQLLYSKYSI
-395 KTIEGKVKVVKEI
+395 KIIEGKVKVVKEI

-446 KRGSRDYSHNFIKL
+446 KRGSRDSSHNFIEL
-460 NSEPG
+460 NSESG
-465 NIQAEKIL
+465 NIKAEKIL
-473 IGCMLENEKIARDIL
+473 IGCMLENEEIVRDIL
-488 TKLKAEDFSVLM
+488 TKLKVEDFSVLL

-514 DKIIDSQ
+514 DKIVDSQ
-521 EVIDCLNDDEA
+521 KVIDYLNDDKA
-532 AKLISKILMEETLT
+532 AKLISNILMEETIT
-546 FDEKIISGYVD
+546 FEEKIIYGYVD
-557 TINNFKLAQKKKNLE
+557 TINNFKLAQERKNLE
-572 ERAKMLDEK
+572 KRAKMLDEK
-581 IKKSEKIE
+581 IGKSEKIE
-589 EDDLEELREIVR
+589 EDDLKELREIVR
-601 QLKSQNIR
+601 QLKKSKY

>member
-1 MILTKQNDNKRCVGD
+1 M
-16 LYLRFS
+16 RFS

-35 VDIISG
+35 IDIISE

-49 KGFKGLCPFHEE
+49 KGFKGLCPFHGE

-91 KYDKLNFFEAVKML
+91 KYEKLSFFEAVKML
-105 AQKSGVLLPVDE
+105 AKKSGVSLPVDE
-117 EKENILHK
+117 EKENFLNRE
-125 KKERLY
+125 KEILY

-141 RECLFRTNQGKKII
+141 RECLFRTNQGKKVI

-169 KYKLGYTPS
+169 LYRLGYAPP
-178 GWDVLSN
+178 GWDALTN
-185 FLKKKGYSYE
+185 FLKKKGYTYE

-217 DRIIFPIFNLSGRE
+217 DRIIFPIFHLSGRV

-243 PKYINSPETLIYNKG
+243 PKYINSPETLVYNKG
-258 SNLYSLNFA
+258 SNLYNLNFA
-267 KESIRKE
+267 KEDIRKK
-274 NRVIIVEGYTDV
+274 NCIIIVEGYTDV

-292 GFNNIA
+292 EFNNVV

-312 VKRFTDTVL
+312 IKRFTDTVL
-321 IAYDS
+321 IAYDA

-346 EIKVIAL
+346 GIKVLAL
-353 PQDYDPADF
+353 PQGYDPADF
-362 LVKKGRKP
+362 LIKKGRTP

-382 DYKLKLLYSKYSI
+382 DYKLKLLYSNYSI
-395 KTIEGKVKVVKEI
+395 KTIEGKVKVIKEI

-446 KRGSRDYSHNFIKL
+446 KRGLKDSSHNFIKL
-460 NSEPG
+460 NSESG
-465 NIQAEKIL
+465 NIKAEKIL
-473 IGCMLENEKIARDIL
+473 IGCMLENEKVTQDIL
-488 TKLKAEDFSVLM
+488 KKLKTEDFSVLM
-500 HRQIVTAIEKNLKD
+500 HRQIVTAIEKILED
-514 DKIIDSQ
+514 DKVVDSQ
-521 EVIDCLNDDEA
+521 KVIDYLNDDEA
-532 AKLISKILMEETLT
+532 AKLISKILMEETIT

-557 TINNFKLAQKKKNLE
+557 TINNFKLTQERKNLE
-572 ERAKMLDEK
+572 KRAIILDEK

-589 EDDLEELREIVR
+589 EDDLKELREIVR
-601 QLKSQNIR
+601 QLKSQNIN